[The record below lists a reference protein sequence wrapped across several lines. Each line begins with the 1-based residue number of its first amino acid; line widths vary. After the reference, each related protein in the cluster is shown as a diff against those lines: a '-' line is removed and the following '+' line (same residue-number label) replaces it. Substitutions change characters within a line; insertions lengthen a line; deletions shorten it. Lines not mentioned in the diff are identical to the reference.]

1 MLKRILLL
9 IIFVLSVSC
18 GYQPM
23 LSQQSTLNYN
33 FSIEKLDF
41 QGDRIINLKVKEKLK
56 SYTINKLDK
65 SFKLRIKS
73 TSKKIIL
80 AKNLKGDPTNFK
92 NTTTLYVDVLFENKI
107 KNKLRVEA
115 STNYK
120 NSKNKF
126 DLKKY
131 EREIKKNLAETI
143 TNKLIYKLSNIQ

>member
-9 IIFVLSVSC
+9 IIFVLTVSC

-23 LSQQSTLNYN
+23 LSKQNNFNYN

-41 QGDRIINLKVKEKLK
+41 KGDKIINLKVKEKLNR
-56 SYTINKLDK
+56 YTINKLDK
-65 SFKLRIKS
+65 NFVLRIKS
-73 TSKKIIL
+73 TSKKKIL

-92 NTTTLYVDVLFENKI
+92 NTTTLYVDVLIGNEI
-107 KNKLRVEA
+107 KNKLEIKA

-126 DLKKY
+126 DLKKH
-131 EREIKKNLAETI
+131 EKEIKKNLAETI
-143 TNKLIYKLSNIQ
+143 TSKLIYKLSNIK